1 MKAVRVFFHPLCP
14 GEYLIAV
21 IDVSGRLW
29 VKCYEVLPHGITE
42 TEGKQLHRLL
52 SMCVKEWEAKINAL
66 IPTDRF

>member
-29 VKCYEVLPHGITE
+29 MKARANFRITYNKKRQ
-42 TEGKQLHRLL
+42 G
-52 SMCVKEWEAKINAL
+52 
-66 IPTDRF
+66 

>member
-42 TEGKQLHRLL
+42 TEGKQLHKDCQ
-52 SMCVKEWEAKINAL
+52 SV
-66 IPTDRF
+66 

>member
-1 MKAVRVFFHPLCP
+1 MISVKIIILPLCP

-29 VKCYEVLPHGITE
+29 MKCYEVLPHGITE

-52 SMCVKEWEAKINAL
+52 SKRVKEWKAKINAL
-66 IPTDRF
+66 IPTNRF